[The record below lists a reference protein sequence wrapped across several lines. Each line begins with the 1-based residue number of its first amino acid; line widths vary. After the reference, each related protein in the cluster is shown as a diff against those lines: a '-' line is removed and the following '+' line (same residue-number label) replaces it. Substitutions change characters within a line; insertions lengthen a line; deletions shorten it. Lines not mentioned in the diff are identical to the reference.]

1 MAARRKTTS
10 RAKAATAQR
19 AKVQEESKIDEV
31 KQSSFLSSL
40 KTKKFLILLFLILI
54 GGVLFYFKG
63 LFVAAIVNGQPISRI
78 AVVQE
83 LEKKGGKQVLSSLVT
98 QALIE
103 QEAQKKNVAVSQ
115 KEVDEAVK
123 RVEDSLKK
131 QGQSLDQALAFQG
144 LTRNDFINQTKLQK
158 LVEKLLAKD
167 IKITDKEVNDYIEKN
182 KNNIPEGMK
191 PEEATASA
199 KQQLQQQKLGSKAQ
213 PWIQDLQKKAKINY
227 FVNF

>member
-1 MAARRKTTS
+1 MATRKRVGKKT
-10 RAKAATAQR
+10 RAIKTAPE
-19 AKVQEESKIDEV
+19 K
-31 KQSSFLSSL
+31 SSPETLI
-40 KTKKFLILLFLILI
+40 KKSNFKEIFKKRNILILLGIVI
-54 GGVLFYFKG
+54 VAGVLYYFKG
-63 LFVAAIVNGQPISRI
+63 LFVVALVNGQPITRLTI
-78 AVVQE
+78 VQE
-83 LEKKGGKQVLSSLVT
+83 LEKRGGKQMLSSLIT

-103 QEAQKKNVAVSQ
+103 QEAQKRNVTVSQ

-123 RVEDSLKK
+123 KVEDSLKK

-144 LTRNDFINQTKLQK
+144 LTKNDFINQTKLQK

-199 KQQLQQQKLGSKAQ
+199 RQQLQQQKLGSKAQ

>member
-1 MAARRKTTS
+1 MATRKRVGKKT
-10 RAKAATAQR
+10 RAIKTAPE
-19 AKVQEESKIDEV
+19 K
-31 KQSSFLSSL
+31 SSPETLI
-40 KTKKFLILLFLILI
+40 KKSNFKEIFKKRNILILLGIVI
-54 GGVLFYFKG
+54 VAGVLYYFKG
-63 LFVAAIVNGQPISRI
+63 LFVVALVNGQPITRLAI
-78 AVVQE
+78 VQE
-83 LEKKGGKQVLSSLVT
+83 LEKRGGKQMLSSLIT

-103 QEAQKKNVAVSQ
+103 QEAQKRNVTVSQ

-123 RVEDSLKK
+123 KVEDSLKK

-144 LTRNDFINQTKLQK
+144 LTKNDFINQTKLQK

-199 KQQLQQQKLGSKAQ
+199 RQQLQQQKLGAKAQ
-213 PWIQDLQKKAKINY
+213 SWIQDLQKKAKINY